1 MTIQGN
7 TLVFE
12 YNSKADSKMTMQ
24 VGLILFVVPLIIGI
38 MLLSLHVSPG
48 LLNILGIIGAAFL
61 IASVFLIVKAISM
74 KVKQKKEIYISVSP
88 QGVTTPKKKFI
99 PIEKIDNCYVQFEVL
114 EISGT
119 CYKASFVVQLKS
131 GKKTSFDFSNYT
143 VPFAWNMENFHEGAN
158 KMLGFPLFNKSI
170 INMHKQEN
178 EGRMAETKE

>member
-1 MTIQGN
+1 MSIQGN

-12 YNSKADSKMTMQ
+12 YNSKADSKITMQ
-24 VGLILFVVPLIIGI
+24 LGVILLVVPFIIGI
-38 MLLSLHVSPG
+38 VFLFLHVPSG
-48 LLNILGIIGAAFL
+48 LLNIIGIIGVTFL
-61 IASVFLIVKAISM
+61 IASVVLIVKAISM

-99 PIEKIDNCYVQFEVL
+99 PIEEIDNCYVQFEVL
-114 EISGT
+114 ETSGV
-119 CYKASFVVQLKS
+119 CYKVSFVVRLKS

-158 KMLGFPLFNKSI
+158 KMLGFPLFIKSI
-170 INMHKQEN
+170 INIHTQD